1 MSSATSPNQ
10 EGVAG
15 TDSEDIWML
24 TEESAILFISPSLLG
39 TILFFLIK
47 EAYFYAGPLLVT
59 SRCAIR
65 GTSEQIAQAA
75 GLHERYVREWL
86 AALVTGHIV
95 TYDTAHGTYALPLE
109 HAASL

>member
-1 MSSATSPNQ
+1 MISATSPNQ

-24 TEESAILFISPSLLG
+24 TEESAILVISTSLLG
-39 TILFFLIK
+39 TMLFFLIK

-65 GTSEQIAQAA
+65 GRWHRPFIPNTGTTSPPCRS
-75 GLHERYVREWL
+75 GGCGSPSRERQNGARS
-86 AALVTGHIV
+86 
-95 TYDTAHGTYALPLE
+95 P
-109 HAASL
+109 SCR

>member
-24 TEESAILFISPSLLG
+24 TEESAILFISTSLLG
-39 TILFFLIK
+39 TVLFFLIK

-65 GTSEQIAQAA
+65 GTFMKPFVSEKCSACA
-75 GLHERYVREWL
+75 GDAYPSTLTMQGIRPHFYTVRK
-86 AALVTGHIV
+86 AFC
-95 TYDTAHGTYALPLE
+95 
-109 HAASL
+109 S

>member
-1 MSSATSPNQ
+1 MISATSPNQ

-15 TDSEDIWML
+15 TDSEDAWML
-24 TEESAILFISPSLLG
+24 TEEAAILFISPSLLG

-65 GTSEQIAQAA
+65 GILGRFA
-75 GLHERYVREWL
+75 GPSRRGVS
-86 AALVTGHIV
+86 
-95 TYDTAHGTYALPLE
+95 YAPILLQRTRLCLWPRILT
-109 HAASL
+109 